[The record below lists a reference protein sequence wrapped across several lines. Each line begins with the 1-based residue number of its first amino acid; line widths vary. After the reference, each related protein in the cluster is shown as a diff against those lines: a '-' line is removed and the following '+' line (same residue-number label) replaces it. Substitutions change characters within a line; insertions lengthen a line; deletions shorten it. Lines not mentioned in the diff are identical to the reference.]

1 MSCPALFR
9 GMSWPSCFQENG
21 GQILPRYFLCKTTSR
36 CLVPLFVPLNVMTFL
51 LSKTRRNIGGQ
62 IQLFEF
68 VSTIVVLVPL
78 FVKMRRLWCRQINQ
92 SCIRLAALFC
102 FVPWNVMTFLLSR
115 QRRNLTRLCVLQQK
129 SDILQHRN
137 LTRMCVL
144 CDRNRTPSTA

>member
-21 GQILPRYFLCKTTSR
+21 ETSEAKSYFLCKTTSR
-36 CLVPLFVPLNVMTFL
+36 CLVPALCSMECHDLLAFKNTEKHRRPNPTFL
-51 LSKTRRNIGGQ
+51 NLW
-62 IQLFEF
+62 
-68 VSTIVVLVPL
+68 VVLVPL